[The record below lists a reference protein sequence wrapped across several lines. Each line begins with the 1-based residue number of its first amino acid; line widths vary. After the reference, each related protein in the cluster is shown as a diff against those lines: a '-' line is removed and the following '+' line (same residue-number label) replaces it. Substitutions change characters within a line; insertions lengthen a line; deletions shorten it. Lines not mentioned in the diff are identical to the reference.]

1 MRGDQRMKRAYR
13 IVGSLAAL
21 LLVAALSVGTRA
33 EPPSRYKMGTATD
46 PGGSGKFY
54 MGREIS
60 LVMGHQGAG
69 WLERPEREK
78 EEQPSRLLKMLEIEP
93 GMVVADIGAGSGY
106 YSFRLA
112 KRVGAKG
119 KVLAVDIQKE
129 MLTIIRKR
137 MKKNKVENIEPVL
150 GTETDPKLPA
160 GGVDLILMVDVY
172 HEFTFPYEMTEALTK
187 SLKPGGRMVFVEFR
201 REDEK
206 VPILLAHKMTQKQ
219 VLAEM
224 APHPLKHIKTLESL
238 PWQHVIIFEKKD
250 EKGRKN
256 EPEASATAE
265 YPSLTLPA
273 RWETTS

>member
-1 MRGDQRMKRAYR
+1 MKSSYR
-13 IVGSLAAL
+13 IAVLATVL
-21 LLVAALSVGTRA
+21 LLGLLAPTFRAVTEA
-33 EPPSRYKMGTATD
+33 EPPARYKRGTPND

-78 EEQPSRLLKMLEIEP
+78 EEQPSKLLKMLEIKP
-93 GMVVADIGAGSGY
+93 GRVIADIGAGSGY

-112 KRVGAKG
+112 KQVGAKG
-119 KVLAVDIQKE
+119 KVLAVDIQQE
-129 MLTIIRKR
+129 MLDIIRKR
-137 MKKNKVENIEPVL
+137 MKKNRVENVEPVL
-150 GTETDPKLPA
+150 GTESDPKLPE

-172 HEFTFPYEMTEALTK
+172 HEFTLPYEMTEALTRA
-187 SLKPGGRMVFVEFR
+187 LKPRGRLVFVEFR

-206 VPILLAHKMTQKQ
+206 VPILLAHKMTEKQ

-224 APHPLKHIKTLESL
+224 AQHPLKHVKTLEAL

-250 EKGRKN
+250 GRDDKRQN
-256 EPEASATAE
+256 EPEA
-265 YPSLTLPA
+265 
-273 RWETTS
+273 